1 MQQTGFPPAAVGS
14 RGTGEAAV
22 SPQAS
27 DNLVSGNRR
36 IATIPPDGH
45 LAAESPNQSA
55 AMARLI
61 LRRVGIKPL
70 LGAALLV
77 GQVPAFDP
85 VSAQSLSNVTAL
97 AQARAVIISDVARLQ
112 SGAVQLDQAKADT
125 ASNRHGYPDTG
136 PSSLV
141 IVAYST
147 HCRAGDVMD
156 PAVPCRMWV
165 VDMP

>member
-1 MQQTGFPPAAVGS
+1 VQQTGFPPAAVGS
-14 RGTGEAAV
+14 RGTGEAAA
-22 SPQAS
+22 SP
-27 DNLVSGNRR
+27 LLSGNRR

-85 VSAQSLSNVTAL
+85 VSAQAPSNVTAL

-112 SGAVQLDQAKADT
+112 SGAVQFDQAKADT

-141 IVAYST
+141 TVAYST